1 MTQVSTNRLN
11 SLVLMTASVAT
22 GLMFAQ
28 ATPASAVS
36 LAIPSTTVPGTA
48 SAGSSFTVTSA
59 FAATDTI
66 SFNAS
71 GTVSY
76 APSPNTYV
84 TNAAGVFTQPS
95 TFGFATGTAGPGTPT
110 IGSLLVTSSA
120 TPGVS
125 YQLFQPTAANGLG
138 SATPSTN
145 LSFTNAT
152 IGSIF
157 GGNGLASGTVLTF
170 RANDPGDYSDNL
182 GAYTISGSLN
192 NVVTTA
198 VPEPFTIIGTLVG
211 GGAALRMK
219 KKLKQATK

>member
-1 MTQVSTNRLN
+1 MIQVSTNRLN
-11 SLVLMTASVAT
+11 SLVLLTASVAT

-28 ATPASAVS
+28 ATPAGAVS

-110 IGSLLVTSSA
+110 IGSLLVSSSA
-120 TPGVS
+120 TPGVE

-138 SATPSTN
+138 SAAPSTS
-145 LSFTNAT
+145 LSFTNVS

-182 GAYTISGSLN
+182 GAYTISGSLDN
-192 NVVTTA
+192 ASTT